1 MPTGPKGEKRLA
13 NAIGN
18 VITVM
23 TPAFHQAFFCNRAL
37 QQGAGGHTRRRD
49 DNDRLRGR
57 LPAPKGVA
65 IAPTG

>member
-18 VITVM
+18 VIKVM
-23 TPAFHQAFFCNRAL
+23 RLLDAFHQAGFRNRAL

-49 DNDRLRGR
+49 DKDRLRCISFD
-57 LPAPKGVA
+57 L
-65 IAPTG
+65 I